1 MAKEPRLKASVVN
14 PGMSFI
20 RTSVGEAGL
29 KSILHSFD
37 SKELTGKTLLPSD
50 WVTEETYRNL
60 LVATRRYLES
70 TPAAEKP
77 KEFFFEMGRFAG
89 NEGINKYY
97 KSLIRM
103 FDTKFMLSRST
114 FIWGLTHT
122 HGSVKVEPIGKTG
135 TYVYVNDFP
144 VPSKEFCYT
153 MAGYMYTIGELTKAQ
168 MVRVEELECVTEGA
182 KRCKFIGEW
191 K

>member
-20 RTSVGEAGL
+20 STSLGEATL
-29 KSILHSFD
+29 NKILASFD
-37 SKELTGKTLLPSD
+37 SQEITRKRLLPSD
-50 WVTEETYRNL
+50 WVGEETYRNL

-70 TPAAEKP
+70 TPGQKAP

-89 NEGINKYY
+89 REGINKYY
-97 KSLIRM
+97 KSLIRI
-103 FDTKFMLSRST
+103 FDTKFMLTRAT
-114 FIWGLTHT
+114 LIWGLTHS
-122 HGSVKVEPIGKTG
+122 HGSVKVEPLDKGA
-135 TYVYVNDFP
+135 YVYVHDFP
-144 VPSKEFCYT
+144 APSKEFCYT
-153 MAGYMYTIGELTKAQ
+153 MSGYMYTIGELTKAD
-168 MVRVEELECVTEGA
+168 MIRVEELECVTEGA